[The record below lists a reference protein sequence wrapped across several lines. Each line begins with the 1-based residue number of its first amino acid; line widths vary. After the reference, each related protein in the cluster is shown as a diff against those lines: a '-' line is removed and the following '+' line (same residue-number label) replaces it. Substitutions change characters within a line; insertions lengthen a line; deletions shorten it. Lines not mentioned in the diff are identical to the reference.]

1 MVETMTGESLPR
13 RALGRTGL
21 RVTTLCAGGSVLG
34 SMPGVFGYDL
44 PVDRAI
50 ASLREIFRGP
60 INFLDTA
67 SGYSDGESERRIGLA
82 LKETGGVPD
91 GFVIASKADRDP
103 HTSDFSGDQVRRCLE
118 RSMTLLGMDHIPI
131 YYLHDPEHVGFE
143 TTMAPGGAVE
153 TLVALKAE
161 GLIGHVG
168 VAAGPVGLLTRYI
181 RTGAFD
187 VVLTHN
193 RYTLVDNSASG
204 LLDLATEL
212 GLGVVNAAPF
222 GGGILA
228 KGTAHQ
234 TTYAY
239 RPAPRS
245 VLDRIDRMEAVCA
258 QAGIDLAAAALQF
271 STGDERVHS
280 TVVSLSS
287 PERVRAVT
295 DLART
300 PVPEAVMRRL
310 STLRQ
315 GATSPPPSGHGEAGS
330 G

>member
-1 MVETMTGESLPR
+1 MTGELLPR
-13 RALGRTGL
+13 RTLGRTGL
-21 RVTTLCAGGSVLG
+21 RVTSLCAGGSVLG

-44 PVDRAI
+44 PADRAI
-50 ASLREIFRGP
+50 AALREIFRGP
-60 INFLDTA
+60 IGFLDTA

-82 LKETGGVPD
+82 LNEIGGVPD

-103 HTSDFSGDQVRRCLE
+103 QTNDFSGDQVRRCLE
-118 RSMTLLGMDHIPI
+118 RSLTLLGMDHIPL

-153 TLVALKAE
+153 ALAALKSE

-168 VAAGPVGLLTRYI
+168 VAAGPVDLLARYI

-193 RYTLVDNSASG
+193 RYTLVDDSASHV
-204 LLDLATEL
+204 LDLATER
-212 GLGVVNAAPF
+212 GMGVVNAAPF

-228 KGTAHQ
+228 KGTARQ

-245 VLDRIDRMEAVCA
+245 VLDRIAEMEAICA
-258 QAGIDLAAAALQF
+258 RAGTDLAAAALQF
-271 STGDERVHS
+271 STGDERIHS

-287 PERVRAVT
+287 PERVRALL
-295 DLART
+295 DMAAT
-300 PVPEAVMRRL
+300 PVPEVVMQQLSAARPGAASRPPAYPGDRR
-310 STLRQ
+310 
-315 GATSPPPSGHGEAGS
+315 ADEEAG
-330 G
+330 